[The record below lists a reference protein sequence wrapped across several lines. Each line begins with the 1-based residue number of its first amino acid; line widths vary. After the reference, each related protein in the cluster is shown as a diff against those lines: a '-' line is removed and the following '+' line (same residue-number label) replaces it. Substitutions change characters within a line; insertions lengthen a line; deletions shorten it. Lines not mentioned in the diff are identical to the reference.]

1 MPLWLW
7 LVDSLALIVVLAALA
22 GAGAGRSVGASSRA
36 RGGTF
41 DISINHRADAG
52 PKGWTLGV
60 GAYRSNTL
68 EWYRTFSFAWW
79 PRYRFV
85 RGEIAIDGRR
95 DPEGPEVYSLH
106 AGHVIVTVRHR
117 SGVRQMA
124 MSPSALTGLLAWL
137 ESSPPGHSV
146 NNVL

>member
-7 LVDSLALIVVLAALA
+7 LVDSVALVVVLAALLVLA
-22 GAGAGRSVGASSRA
+22 LVVRRRLVAR

-41 DISINHRADAG
+41 DVSINRSAESG

-79 PRYRFV
+79 PKHRFV
-85 RGEIAIDGRR
+85 RGEIALDGRR
-95 DPEGPEVYSLH
+95 DPVGPEVYALH
-106 AGHVIVTVRHR
+106 AGHVIVAVRHA
-117 SGVRQMA
+117 SGVHQMA

>member
-7 LVDSLALIVVLAALA
+7 LVDSLAFVVILAVLLVMALVMRRRLV
-22 GAGAGRSVGASSRA
+22 GRQ
-36 RGGTF
+36 GGTF
-41 DISINHRADAG
+41 DLSINHRPDAT

-60 GAYRSNTL
+60 AAYRGNTL
-68 EWYRTFSFAWW
+68 AWYRTFSFAWW

-85 RGEIAIDGRR
+85 RGDIAVDGRR
-95 DPEGPEVYSLH
+95 DPVGPEAFAVH
-106 AGHVIVTVRHR
+106 AGHVIVTVQHR

-124 MSPSALTGLLAWL
+124 MSPSALNGLLAWSQ
-137 ESSPPGHSV
+137 SSPPGQNV

>member
-7 LVDSLALIVVLAALA
+7 LVDSLALIVLLAALVLLA
-22 GAGAGRSVGASSRA
+22 LVIRRRLLA
-36 RGGTF
+36 RRGSTF
-41 DISINHRADAG
+41 DLSINRHADPG

-60 GAYRSNTL
+60 AAYRSNTL
-68 EWYRTFSFAWW
+68 DWYRTFSFAWW
-79 PRYRFV
+79 PRHRFE
-85 RGEIAIDGRR
+85 RGDISIDGRR
-95 DPEGPEVYSLH
+95 EPVGPETFAVH
-106 AGHVIVTVRHR
+106 TGHVIVSLHHR

-137 ESSPPGHSV
+137 EASPPGHSV

>member
-1 MPLWLW
+1 MPIWLW
-7 LVDSLALIVVLAALA
+7 LVDSLALIVVLAALLVLA
-22 GAGAGRSVGASSRA
+22 LVVRRRLVAR

-41 DISINHRADAG
+41 DLSINRRDEATS
-52 PKGWTLGV
+52 KGWTLGV
-60 GAYRSNTL
+60 GAFRGNTL

-85 RGEIAIDGRR
+85 RGDIAIDGRR
-95 DPEGPEVYSLH
+95 DPLGPEVYSVH
-106 AGHVIVTVRHR
+106 TGHVIVTVRHP

-137 ESSPPGHSV
+137 HSSPPGHSV

>member
-7 LVDSLALIVVLAALA
+7 LVDSVALVVVLAALIVLGLVVRRRLVA
-22 GAGAGRSVGASSRA
+22 R

-41 DISINHRADAG
+41 DLSINRGAEIG

-79 PRYRFV
+79 PRHRFV
-85 RGEIAIDGRR
+85 RGEIAIDVRR
-95 DPEGPEVYSLH
+95 DPVGPETFALH
-106 AGHVIVTVRHR
+106 AGHVIVAVRHA
-117 SGVRQMA
+117 SGVHQMA
-124 MSPSALTGLLAWL
+124 MSSSALTGLLAWL
-137 ESSPPGHSV
+137 ESSPPGQSV

>member
-1 MPLWLW
+1 VPLWLW
-7 LVDSLALIVVLAALA
+7 LVDSVALVVVLAALLVLA
-22 GAGAGRSVGASSRA
+22 LVVRRRLVA
-36 RGGTF
+36 RRRGTF
-41 DISINHRADAG
+41 DVSINHRTEAG

-60 GAYRSNTL
+60 GAYNANTL

-79 PRYRFV
+79 PKQRFV

-95 DPEGPEVYSLH
+95 DPVGPEVYALH
-106 AGHVIVTVRHR
+106 AGHVIVAIRHA
-117 SGVRQMA
+117 SGVQQMA

>member
-7 LVDSLALIVVLAALA
+7 LIDSLALIVVLAALVVVA
-22 GAGAGRSVGASSRA
+22 LVVRRRLVA
-36 RGGTF
+36 RKGETF
-41 DISINHRADAG
+41 DLSINRREDAT

-60 GAYRSNTL
+60 ATFRGNTL

-85 RGEIAIDGRR
+85 RGDIVVDGRR
-95 DPEGPEVYSLH
+95 EPVGPEIYSLH
-106 AGHVIVTVRHR
+106 TGHVVVTVQHS

-124 MSPSALTGLLAWL
+124 LSPSALTGLLAWL
-137 ESSPPGHSV
+137 EASPPGHSV

>member
-7 LVDSLALIVVLAALA
+7 LVDSVALVVVVTALLVVA
-22 GAGAGRSVGASSRA
+22 LVARRRLVSRG
-36 RGGTF
+36 GGTF
-41 DISINHRADAG
+41 DLSINTRAEAG

-60 GAYRSNTL
+60 AAYSSDTL

-79 PRYRFV
+79 PKHRFV
-85 RGEIAIDGRR
+85 RGEITVHGRR
-95 DPEGPEVYSLH
+95 DAVGQEVHALH
-106 AGHVIVTVRHR
+106 AGHVVVAVRHS
-117 SGVRQMA
+117 SGVQQMA

-137 ESSPPGHSV
+137 EASPPGRNV

>member
-7 LVDSLALIVVLAALA
+7 LVDSLALIVVLAALVVLA
-22 GAGAGRSVGASSRA
+22 LVIRRRLVAR

-41 DISINHRADAG
+41 DVSINHRADAG

-60 GAYRSNTL
+60 GPYRSNTL

-85 RGEIAIDGRR
+85 RGDIAIDGRR
-95 DPEGPEVYSLH
+95 DPEGPRGLRL
-106 AGHVIVTVRHR
+106 ARRPRRRRGAAPLRR
-117 SGVRQMA
+117 VRQMA

>member
-1 MPLWLW
+1 MPIWLW
-7 LVDSLALIVVLAALA
+7 LVDSLALIVVLAAIVVVSLVA
-22 GAGAGRSVGASSRA
+22 RRRLFARSGA
-36 RGGTF
+36 TF
-41 DISINHRADAG
+41 DVSINHRTDAS

-85 RGEIAIDGRR
+85 RGEISVDGRR
-95 DPEGPEVYSLH
+95 EPVGPEVYALH
-106 AGHVIVTVRHR
+106 SGHVIVTVRHR

-124 MSPSALTGLLAWL
+124 MSPSALNGLLAWL
-137 ESSPPGHSV
+137 ESSPPGQSV

>member
-1 MPLWLW
+1 MPIWLW
-7 LVDSLALIVVLAALA
+7 LVDSLALIVLFAAIVVVSLVVRRRLVA
-22 GAGAGRSVGASSRA
+22 R

-41 DISINHRADAG
+41 DVSINHRSEAT

-60 GAYRSNTL
+60 GAYRANTL

-95 DPEGPEVYSLH
+95 DPVGPEVYALH
-106 AGHVIVTVRHR
+106 GGHVIVAVRHR

-124 MSPSALTGLLAWL
+124 MSPSALNGLLAWL

-146 NNVL
+146 NNVI

>member
-7 LVDSLALIVVLAALA
+7 LVDSVALVVVLAALVVLA
-22 GAGAGRSVGASSRA
+22 LVVRRRLFAR

-41 DISINHRADAG
+41 DVSVNRGAEIG

-79 PRYRFV
+79 PRHRFV

-95 DPEGPEVYSLH
+95 DPVGPEVFALH
-106 AGHVIVTVRHR
+106 ADHVIVAVRHA
-117 SGVRQMA
+117 SGVHQMA